1 VASFLVIRD
10 PDNNM
15 SLFLSWFP
23 LTSATS
29 MPMRWAVSEVEYW
42 QLAGSF
48 IVLAATF
55 YSARKLAA
63 KIFRVSILINGKEPS
78 WSEIFKLLKES

>member
-1 VASFLVIRD
+1 
-10 PDNNM
+10 
-15 SLFLSWFP
+15 
-23 LTSATS
+23 
-29 MPMRWAVSEVEYW
+29 MPMRWAVTEVGLW

-48 IVLAATF
+48 IVLVATF
-55 YSARKLAA
+55 YFLRKLAA